1 MAPIPVRS
9 EEQAPKNSKS
19 APALPLPSTL
29 SDLSALKAAH
39 IDLSKLASLPASES
53 EADVL
58 LQASYEFVKNARAA
72 IAIERSNAVEKEREK
87 MEGVRAKLEEV
98 VEGLKGS
105 DEVL

>member
-1 MAPIPVRS
+1 MAPLPVRP
-9 EEQAPKNSKS
+9 EEQVPKNSKS
-19 APALPLPSTL
+19 APALPLASTS
-29 SDLSALKAAH
+29 SDLAALKAAH
-39 IDLSKLASLPASES
+39 IDLSKLVPPPPSAA
-53 EADVL
+53 EADVV